1 MRKNGIH
8 DLNLDDQGKP
18 KDKGYLE
25 RDLPEYLQRSLAQ
38 WVRAQNLLKQGE
50 HYTMMDCDWC
60 ELNSDINV
68 AEVENEIS
76 TEQAN
81 YLREKYLGME
91 VTEK

>member
-1 MRKNGIH
+1 
-8 DLNLDDQGKP
+8 
-18 KDKGYLE
+18 
-25 RDLPEYLQRSLAQ
+25 
-38 WVRAQNLLKQGE
+38 
-50 HYTMMDCDWC
+50 MMDCDWC

-68 AEVENEIS
+68 AEVGNEIS